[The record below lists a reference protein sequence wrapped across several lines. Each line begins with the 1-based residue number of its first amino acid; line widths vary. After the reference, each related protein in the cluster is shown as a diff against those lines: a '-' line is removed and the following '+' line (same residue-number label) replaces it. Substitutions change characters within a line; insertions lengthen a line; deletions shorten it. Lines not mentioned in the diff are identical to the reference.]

1 MTVTMNK
8 LGDAKLQTGDT
19 RAAAASYDESLA
31 IARRLTE
38 RNPASAQWQ
47 WDLWFTLKKL
57 GDAKLSL
64 GDTGAARGFY
74 AEGLTITRRLL
85 ATDPGNVQRQTD
97 LVINLYQLASVED
110 GSERER
116 AVKEALKILER
127 LQNEKKLT
135 PDKIGWPDLIRQML
149 APKL

>member
-1 MTVTMNK
+1 MGP
-8 LGDAKLQTGDT
+8 L
-19 RAAAASYDESLA
+19 
-31 IARRLTE
+31 
-38 RNPASAQWQ
+38 
-47 WDLWFTLKKL
+47 FTLKKL

-85 ATDPGNVQRQTD
+85 VTDPGNVQRQTD

-110 GSERER
+110 GSERKR
-116 AVKEALKILER
+116 AVKEALDILER
-127 LQNEKKLT
+127 LNNEKKLT